1 MLSNFLEK
9 LKLGLLSK
17 MRKVNDLFWLEKNRK
32 TLYSR
37 YGKVWIVIKDNVVIN
52 VYNEQPMAIPLGA
65 VLTQLTEKDK

>member
-65 VLTQLTEKDK
+65 VLTHLTEKDK